1 MCQGNDYPQRRKL
14 GTAVWVCKRQ
24 ELRVERKQRRRQ
36 VYMSETGYP
45 RLHDGV
51 NHVLPC

>member
-14 GTAVWVCKRQ
+14 GQRCVGVQTTRTSCG
-24 ELRVERKQRRRQ
+24 EKQRRRQ